1 MKNLG
6 KIIIINIAV
15 TLLFIVFL
23 NFLSEGVLLI
33 YGLAEQQRIMVD
45 DRANLPNYA
54 DDRETAKL
62 HFQEFNQLSTQF
74 EPFIGWSR
82 KPFHGETININAKGD
97 RIHKNETTSEA
108 ISPDVTSIDFFGGS
122 TMWGTGVVDTET
134 IPAFFNNI
142 SKIPTFN
149 RAETNFTSRQS
160 LERLINLL
168 TVEAETINS
177 VVFYDGVNDILNLC
191 RSESQVGEHGYTD
204 YIRKLLE
211 SNGNKSPKNDF
222 WKYIDFTFLRG
233 TRSLIKLVREEIIN
247 HSVKTDDYWDRTMN
261 CDSQPQK
268 AQQIASALIK
278 NWEIAHVIAQAQGI
292 NFLGILQP
300 VAFME
305 NPKLAQDLHLN
316 VGWNNEL
323 RKQYKTVYPLIQ
335 SMMRERGYDF
345 LLDYTDL
352 LNRDRDIY
360 IDFCH
365 LSKNGNIIIAE
376 QLYRD
381 FMRKYNYKN

>member
-1 MKNLG
+1 MKNPG

-45 DRANLPNYA
+45 ERANLPNYA

-74 EPFIGWSR
+74 EPFVGWSR

-134 IPAFFNNI
+134 IPALFNNI

-191 RSESQVGEHGYTD
+191 RSENQVGEHGYTD

-211 SNGNKSPKNDF
+211 SNGNKSPENDF

-233 TRSLIKLVREEIIN
+233 TRSLIKLVRGEIIN

-261 CDSQPQK
+261 CDNQPQK

-365 LSKNGNIIIAE
+365 LSKNGNMIIAE

-381 FMRKYNYKN
+381 FMRK